1 MGGAA
6 KRPAQQQIGFNAATV
21 AKRRRSSSP
30 TAAVL
35 AAEEGR
41 VAEACFTSAAPSA
54 STSSGGGA
62 NASGVMPEGAP
73 SKCQA
78 PAGPALSA
86 SIEARLPGVPA
97 GMDMQLQLGPQGGAA
112 SEQPSPMLALQQ
124 TWSIQTTSS
133 LIRMRLYIPGSLA
146 AAGDIE
152 QAGMLP
158 RACSYLFPTMACRS
172 ILTCASSLALQG
184 IWLALSSLQPMCH
197 SPLWMASTP
206 TASGQR
212 TAPRS
217 MDAAGACCRWATA
230 AGLNASTCGLVIQCM
245 W

>member
-21 AKRRRSSSP
+21 AKRRSSSP

-35 AAEEGR
+35 AAEEWR

-112 SEQPSPMLALQQ
+112 SAQSSPMLPLQQ

-133 LIRMRLYIPGSLA
+133 LIRLRLYIPGS
-146 AAGDIE
+146 
-152 QAGMLP
+152 
-158 RACSYLFPTMACRS
+158 
-172 ILTCASSLALQG
+172 
-184 IWLALSSLQPMCH
+184 
-197 SPLWMASTP
+197 
-206 TASGQR
+206 
-212 TAPRS
+212 
-217 MDAAGACCRWATA
+217 
-230 AGLNASTCGLVIQCM
+230 
-245 W
+245 